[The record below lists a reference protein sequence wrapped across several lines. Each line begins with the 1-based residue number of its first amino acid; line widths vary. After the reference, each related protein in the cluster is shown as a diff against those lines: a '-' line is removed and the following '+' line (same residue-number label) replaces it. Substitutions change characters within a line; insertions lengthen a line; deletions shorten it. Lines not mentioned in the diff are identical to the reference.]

1 MGAVTPKHHVLDLKV
16 DQTFASHAEEG
27 PSWIDLIIADHP
39 PKSRFAVGYVFRA
52 VDEQVDS
59 VATVA
64 VASKKFL
71 LMCSPFRRMFPD
83 LLNCHKIVKCGAPRG
98 LIPTVLLEPGTLLG
112 SR

>member
-64 VASKKFL
+64 VASYEIFTHVFAF
-71 LMCSPFRRMFPD
+71 SQD
-83 LLNCHKIVKCGAPRG
+83 V
-98 LIPTVLLEPGTLLG
+98 
-112 SR
+112 SRFTQLPQDR